1 MRALVV
7 DDSSA
12 MRAFLKMILR
22 GVGYEV
28 SEARNGREGLQA
40 LAVASLPELILLD
53 WNMPEM
59 NGFEM
64 LHELRAEPHYS
75 GIKVMMVTTET
86 EMGEMSRALAAGA
99 DEYVMKPFTRDVILA
114 KLDLL
119 GLATQA
125 L

>member
-12 MRAFLKMILR
+12 MRAFLRMILKDA
-22 GVGYEV
+22 GFEV
-28 SEARNGREGLQA
+28 AEARNGRHA
-40 LAVASLPELILLD
+40 LDQLAIIGPPDVVLLD

-64 LHELRAEPHYS
+64 LQQLRADLRFRDTR
-75 GIKVMMVTTET
+75 VMMVTTET
-86 EMGEMSRALAAGA
+86 ELAEMSRALGAGA
-99 DEYVMKPFTRDVILA
+99 DEYVMKPFTRDVILD
-114 KLDLL
+114 KLQLL
-119 GLATQA
+119 NLVSAA